1 MNASF
6 SAGPGS
12 LEPSAWESR
21 TTATIGPGGT
31 TRQWRVTLV
40 IHSARFR
47 KEHQRGGPMTRS
59 GSAVVLGMLSAFLV
73 SCGPSS
79 PRPAQP
85 QEPRPKI
92 GLLMDT
98 LQQEERWQRDRDLFL
113 ERAKELDADV
123 LVEAAERDD
132 ARQLQQAESLLERGV
147 QALVVVPHGAEAAG
161 RIVEAAKKRNVPVIS
176 YDRLILKA
184 DVDLY
189 LSYDNRRV
197 GEQQAQ
203 FLRNRA
209 PKGNYI
215 LLGGAPTDY
224 NAKLIREGQM
234 AALDDAVKRG
244 EIKIVANP
252 WTPDWKADAAMEL
265 TEAALKK
272 ARNQVVAV
280 VASNDVTAG
289 GAIRALEKNGLAG
302 KVVVSGQDANLDA
315 VRRIVS
321 GTQTMTVYKPLRPL
335 ARGAAS
341 AAVQMAKGEKV
352 EGTSTINNG
361 LKEVQSLL
369 LTPIGVHKDL
379 VDQIIISD
387 KFHTR
392 EKVYGT
398 AK

>member
-1 MNASF
+1 MTKYGCALVISMF
-6 SAGPGS
+6 SA
-12 LEPSAWESR
+12 L
-21 TTATIGPGGT
+21 
-31 TRQWRVTLV
+31 LV
-40 IHSARFR
+40 A
-47 KEHQRGGPMTRS
+47 
-59 GSAVVLGMLSAFLV
+59 
-73 SCGPSS
+73 CGPSS
-79 PRPAQP
+79 NRAAQPP

-98 LQQEERWQRDRDLFL
+98 LKEEERWQRDRDLFL

-147 QALVVVPHGAEAAG
+147 QVLVVVPHGAEAAG
-161 RIVEAAKKRNVPVIS
+161 RIVEAAKKRSVPVIS

-189 LSYDNRRV
+189 TSYDNRRV

-203 FLRNRA
+203 TVRNHA

-215 LLGGAPTDY
+215 LLGGAPTDH

-234 AALDDAVKRG
+234 AALQDAVKRG
-244 EIKIVANP
+244 DIKIVADP
-252 WTPDWKADAAMEL
+252 WTPDWRADAATTL
-265 TEAALKK
+265 TEAALNK

-280 VASNDVTAG
+280 VASNDITAG
-289 GAIRALEKNGLAG
+289 GAIKALEKQGLAG
-302 KVVVSGQDANLDA
+302 KVFVSGQDANLDA

-321 GTQTMTVYKPLRPL
+321 GAQIMTVYKPLRPL

-352 EGTSTINNG
+352 EGTSTVDNG
-361 LKEVQSLL
+361 MKQVQALL
-369 LTPIGVHKDL
+369 LTPIAVHKDL
-379 VDQIIISD
+379 IDQIIIND
-387 KFHTR
+387 RFHTR
-392 EKVYGT
+392 EQVYGT
-398 AK
+398 AGPK

>member
-1 MNASF
+1 M
-6 SAGPGS
+6 
-12 LEPSAWESR
+12 
-21 TTATIGPGGT
+21 
-31 TRQWRVTLV
+31 V
-40 IHSARFR
+40 
-47 KEHQRGGPMTRS
+47 RS
-59 GSAVVLGMLSAFLV
+59 GSTGVFGILSALLLTV
-73 SCGPSS
+73 SACGPST
-79 PRPAQP
+79 PRPAQ
-85 QEPRPKI
+85 QAEPRPKI

-132 ARQLQQAESLLERGV
+132 AKQLQQAESLLERGV

-161 RIVEAAKKRNVPVIS
+161 RIVEAAKKKSVPVIS

-189 LSYDNRRV
+189 LSYDNTRV

-203 FLRNRA
+203 SLRNQA
-209 PKGNYI
+209 PRGNYI
-215 LLGGAPTDY
+215 LLGGAPTDH

-234 AALDDAVKRG
+234 AALSDAVKRG
-244 EIKIVANP
+244 DIKIVADP
-252 WTPDWKADAAMEL
+252 WTPDWQADAAMAL

-289 GAIRALEKNGLAG
+289 GAIRALEKAGLAG
-302 KVVVSGQDANLDA
+302 KVFVSGQDANLDA
-315 VRRIVS
+315 VRRIVR

-341 AAVQMAKGEKV
+341 AAVQLAKGEKV

-361 LKEVQSLL
+361 LKEVQALL
-369 LTPIGVHKDL
+369 LTPIAVHKDL
-379 VDQIIISD
+379 IDQIIISD

-392 EKVYGT
+392 EQVYG
-398 AK
+398 AAGPK

>member
-1 MNASF
+1 
-6 SAGPGS
+6 
-12 LEPSAWESR
+12 
-21 TTATIGPGGT
+21 
-31 TRQWRVTLV
+31 
-40 IHSARFR
+40 
-47 KEHQRGGPMTRS
+47 
-59 GSAVVLGMLSAFLV
+59 
-73 SCGPSS
+73 
-79 PRPAQP
+79 
-85 QEPRPKI
+85 
-92 GLLMDT
+92 MDT
-98 LQQEERWQRDRDLFL
+98 LQKEERWQRDRDLFV

-132 ARQLQQAESLLERGV
+132 AKQLQQAESLLERGV
-147 QALVVVPHGAEAAG
+147 QALVVVPHNAEAAG

-176 YDRLILKA
+176 YDRLILNA

-203 FLRNRA
+203 SLRNQA

-215 LLGGAPTDY
+215 LIGGAPTDH

-234 AALDDAVKRG
+234 AALEDAVKRG
-244 EIKIVANP
+244 EIKIVADP
-252 WTPDWKADAAMEL
+252 WAADWQADAAMEL

-280 VASNDVTAG
+280 VASNDTTAG
-289 GAIRALEKNGLAG
+289 GVIRALEKNGLAG

-341 AAVQMAKGEKV
+341 AAVQLAKKEKV
-352 EGTSTINNG
+352 EGTSMVDNG
-361 LKEVQSLL
+361 KKQVQALL
-369 LTPIGVHKDL
+369 FAPISVHKDL
-379 VDQIIISD
+379 IDQIIIRD

-392 EKVYGT
+392 DQVYGA